1 LARDS
6 EAEDKVNIRAW
17 FERAGTIV
25 ALYLDDDDMSS
36 DSKSEDF
43 VAKLARKT
51 QEWGIS
57 PVSRSTMRV
66 SNAE

>member
-1 LARDS
+1 M
-6 EAEDKVNIRAW
+6 NIRAW